1 MRRSR
6 RGWRPRPLLAEFDVR
21 PGVVRSHARGERTA
35 GAAGAAGGLRM
46 RRGARGHFGTREGG
60 DRGHAAQEQGRRGC
74 GLAASIELAVSE
86 GGEFLL
92 HVQRYLAAVRSFY
105 MLIFLFLSPS
115 RSEWH

>member
-1 MRRSR
+1 
-6 RGWRPRPLLAEFDVR
+6 
-21 PGVVRSHARGERTA
+21 
-35 GAAGAAGGLRM
+35 M

-60 DRGHAAQEQGRRGC
+60 DRGHAAQEQGRRG
-74 GLAASIELAVSE
+74 GGIAASIELAVSE